1 MHDMRRQ
8 VASCHRGLLTPPL
21 SRLLLAA
28 LVAVPV
34 LLGCG
39 RGAREVAED
48 VSHLE
53 ITRYRLNLDDKQG
66 VARIVAEVTNT
77 GENTVRE
84 AAVTAILKGP
94 GDEKRGINRTIVKD
108 IQPGRPRVFSMTV
121 TMRGRERGVE
131 FHITPPDVDVE
142 EDEDGVEGDGE

>member
-1 MHDMRRQ
+1 MTRHRDRAR
-8 VASCHRGLLTPPL
+8 ASRW
-21 SRLLLAA
+21 LLLVTLVAA
-28 LVAVPV
+28 LALV
-34 LLGCG
+34 GCG
-39 RGAREVAED
+39 RAAREAAED
-48 VSHLE
+48 VSRLE

-66 VARIVAEVTNT
+66 VARIVAEVTNN

-94 GDEKRGINRTIVKD
+94 GDEKRGLNRTIVRD

-142 EDEDGVEGDGE
+142 EDKQDEEDDEGSGD